1 MFANQVRGTVAGPDD
16 RNRLRKLAGNMG
28 EEDRKKQLAQSA
40 EQRREIENSFQNAI
54 VNQEKLVDLTE
65 KIWLAVPLS
74 QRSRFTAEDWQR
86 AIYDR
91 CTPAL
96 QRAEAKL
103 EENKIDEKMFVAKVK
118 IMRQIFASQV
128 VHAMQTVSEKY
139 RSM

>member
-1 MFANQVRGTVAGPDD
+1 MAGQDD
-16 RNRLRKLAGNMG
+16 RSRLRKLAGNMS
-28 EEDRKKQLAQSA
+28 EDDRKKQLAQSA
-40 EQRREIENSFQNAI
+40 EQRREMETSFQNAI
-54 VNQEKLVDLTE
+54 VNQEKLVDLAD
-65 KIWLAVPLS
+65 KIWLAVPIT
-74 QRSRFTAEDWQR
+74 QRARFTAEDWQR

-118 IMRQIFASQV
+118 ILRQIFASQV

-139 RSM
+139 RNM

>member
-1 MFANQVRGTVAGPDD
+1 VAGPDD

>member
-1 MFANQVRGTVAGPDD
+1 VAGSDD

-28 EEDRKKQLAQSA
+28 EEDRKKLLAQSA
-40 EQRREIENSFQNAI
+40 EQRREIETSFQNAI

-74 QRSRFTAEDWQR
+74 QRARFTAEDWQR